1 MALKIEYLRVSEI
14 REYKKNARTHSPDQI
29 AQIIDS
35 INEFG
40 FTNPVLVDENN
51 ELIAGH
57 GRTQAAKAMGLKEV
71 PAIRLVN
78 LSDAQKRALRIA
90 DNQLALNAGWDLELL
105 AQELQ
110 DLELDGFNLDILG
123 FDSEYLSNLLDGE
136 VGGDNDESELDDENI
151 YTRKVTVPIY
161 EPTGEKPDVTEL
173 YDTERYDAIIGAIEA
188 NKDKLPSEVA
198 KFLTLAAG
206 RHVKVN
212 YQKVAEFYAHTKDET
227 IRELFRDSALVI
239 IDFDAAIEKGY
250 VQLTKSLMEL
260 SGEDAENA

>member
-1 MALKIEYLRVSEI
+1 MALKIEYLRISEI
-14 REYKKNARTHSPDQI
+14 REYAKNARTHSPEQI

-57 GRTQAAKAMGLKEV
+57 GRIQAAKAMGLKEV
-71 PAIRLVN
+71 PAIRLSN

-90 DNQLALNAGWDLELL
+90 DNQIALNAGWDLELL

-136 VGGDNDESELDDENI
+136 VGGDNDESDLDDENI
-151 YTRKVTVPIY
+151 YTRKVTVP
-161 EPTGEKPDVTEL
+161 
-173 YDTERYDAIIGAIEA
+173 
-188 NKDKLPSEVA
+188 
-198 KFLTLAAG
+198 TL
-206 RHVKVN
+206 
-212 YQKVAEFYAHTKDET
+212 
-227 IRELFRDSALVI
+227 LSALSRP
-239 IDFDAAIEKGY
+239 
-250 VQLTKSLMEL
+250 TKISCQARSPSSSPWPL
-260 SGEDAENA
+260 AVT